1 MRAALNAGLIATSL
15 IASPAMAQDA
25 LFDADGYRIAHY
37 RAPVHSAPPD
47 VGRIAPQAAAQLCP
61 ELDALFIDVLPA
73 EGGHR
78 EADGRWRL
86 ATPHES
92 IPGAHWFPEAGRGEL
107 APGIGDWFTRG
118 IARLTGGRRDRML
131 ILFCRSDCWM
141 GWNAAKRLR
150 SQGYDNVWWL
160 AEGTDGWTDLKRP
173 LSRARP
179 EGGVA
184 P

>member
-1 MRAALNAGLIATSL
+1 MRLAHIGVLMTALLL
-15 IASPAMAQDA
+15 PAPALAQDA
-25 LFDADGYRIAHY
+25 LFDAEGYRIAHY
-37 RAPVHSAPPD
+37 RAPVHSAPPG
-47 VGRIAPQAAAQLCP
+47 VGRIAPQAAAQLRP
-61 ELDALFIDVLPA
+61 GRDALFIDVLPA

-86 ATPHES
+86 AMPHKS
-92 IPGAHWFPEAGRGEL
+92 IAGAHWFPEAGRGEL
-107 APGIGDWFTRG
+107 APGIGNWFMQG

-150 SQGYDNVWWL
+150 AQGYDNVWWL
-160 AEGTDGWTDLKRP
+160 AEGVEGWTDLKRP
-173 LSRARP
+173 LSTARP

>member
-1 MRAALNAGLIATSL
+1 MRPAPISVLMAAFLL
-15 IASPAMAQDA
+15 PAPVLAQDA
-25 LFDADGYRIAHY
+25 LFNADGYRIAHY
-37 RAPVHSAPPD
+37 RAPVHHAPPG
-47 VGRIAPQAAAQLCP
+47 VGRIAPQAAAQLRP
-61 ELDALFIDVLPA
+61 GRDALFIDVLPA

-78 EADGRWRL
+78 EADGRWRI

-107 APGIGDWFTRG
+107 APGIGDGFMQG
-118 IARLTGGRRDRML
+118 IARLTRGRRDHML

-150 SQGYDNVWWL
+150 AQGYANIWWL
-160 AEGTDGWTDLKRP
+160 AEGVEGWTDLKRP
-173 LSRARP
+173 LSVVVP